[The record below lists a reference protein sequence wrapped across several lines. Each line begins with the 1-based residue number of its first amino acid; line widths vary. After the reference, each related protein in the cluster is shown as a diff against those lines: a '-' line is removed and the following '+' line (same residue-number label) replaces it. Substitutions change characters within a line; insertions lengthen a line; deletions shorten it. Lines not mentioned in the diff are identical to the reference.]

1 MTYIE
6 SDESA
11 IWKALGD
18 PRRRQIL
25 EALSD
30 GPKLTGEL
38 VKLCPD
44 IGRTGMLRHI
54 AMLSEYQM
62 ITVRADGRKRWNY
75 LNPDPIKAVCNDW
88 IARHIDGMASS
99 AARLKQ
105 LAETDDE
112 MKEHRS

>member
-1 MTYIE
+1 MTYMD
-6 SDESA
+6 SNGGG

-25 EALSD
+25 EALSE
-30 GPKLTGEL
+30 GPKLTGDL

-54 AMLSEYQM
+54 AMLNEYNM
-62 ITVRADGRKRWNY
+62 IIVRADGRKRWNH
-75 LNPDPIKAVCNDW
+75 LNPEPIKAVCNNW

-99 AARLKQ
+99 AARLKL
-105 LAETDDE
+105 LAETGNE
-112 MKEHRS
+112 KEE